1 MLDMGED
8 AIVQSIL
15 MKINSFCAVLPSA
28 RAAHFIIRMLFF
40 PIFEARNLVLIAS
53 VPGHC

>member
-1 MLDMGED
+1 MVFHVYYFG
-8 AIVQSIL
+8 I
-15 MKINSFCAVLPSA
+15 SFCAVLPSA
-28 RAAHFIIRMLFF
+28 RAAHFIIRMFLF

>member
-1 MLDMGED
+1 MGED

-40 PIFEARNLVLIAS
+40 PIFEARNLVLIAL